1 MGQGIIQTVKDL
13 VVMVVFDDDCPDIN
27 ELILVDNPK
36 KTLLLVDSVSVG
48 NKALCLNIYGDRTI
62 QKGMAVKNTGKSIE
76 IPVGDKTIGR
86 MLDALGNPID
96 GLDSLDS
103 PDIARRNIFDT
114 PVQND
119 TFKIAKP
126 EILETGVK
134 VIDFFTPFVKG
145 RKIGI
150 IGGAGV
156 GKTILMMEL
165 MHNVAMSG
173 SGLSFFTG
181 IGERIRE
188 GHELYMTLKDN
199 NLLGSTCMVK

>member
-86 MLDALGNPID
+86 MLDALGNPIY
-96 GLDSLDS
+96 GLDRCQS
-103 PDIARRNIFDT
+103 
-114 PVQND
+114 
-119 TFKIAKP
+119 
-126 EILETGVK
+126 
-134 VIDFFTPFVKG
+134 
-145 RKIGI
+145 
-150 IGGAGV
+150 
-156 GKTILMMEL
+156 
-165 MHNVAMSG
+165 
-173 SGLSFFTG
+173 
-181 IGERIRE
+181 
-188 GHELYMTLKDN
+188 Y
-199 NLLGSTCMVK
+199 

>member
-119 TFKIAKP
+119 TFK
-126 EILETGVK
+126 
-134 VIDFFTPFVKG
+134 
-145 RKIGI
+145 
-150 IGGAGV
+150 
-156 GKTILMMEL
+156 
-165 MHNVAMSG
+165 
-173 SGLSFFTG
+173 
-181 IGERIRE
+181 
-188 GHELYMTLKDN
+188 
-199 NLLGSTCMVK
+199 LLNQRYSKQVSKLLISLRRL